1 MTFDRSVDDTPQHF
15 ERGLFRMRL
24 GIAQHIVI
32 YEAIEKGDAVR
43 AEGMMREHSH
53 TMIEYIQTFEKKG
66 ADLTVADLIAFSSV
80 AQIAETN

>member
-1 MTFDRSVDDTPQHF
+1 
-15 ERGLFRMRL
+15 
-24 GIAQHIVI
+24 
-32 YEAIEKGDAVR
+32 
-43 AEGMMREHSH
+43 MMREHSH